1 MPEALHR
8 ADRCLRDDASPA
20 RHNGGMKTIQLR
32 RYVLADGTYDDF
44 LAWFQEWMPSVRAA
58 RGFAIEFAYGI
69 RETNE
74 FVWAVSAPGDTTAF
88 TELEA
93 TYVASPE
100 RAAAF
105 AGQPER
111 VASKIITLVEEV

>member
-1 MPEALHR
+1 
-8 ADRCLRDDASPA
+8 
-20 RHNGGMKTIQLR
+20 MKTIQLR
-32 RYVLADGTYDDF
+32 RYVLVDGTYDDF
-44 LAWFQEWMPSVRAA
+44 VAWFNQFMPEVRPA

-74 FVWAVSAPGDTTAF
+74 FVWAVSAPGDADAF
-88 TELEA
+88 RELEA
-93 TYVASPE
+93 AYVASPE

-111 VASKIITLVEEV
+111 VASKIITLVDAV

>member
-1 MPEALHR
+1 
-8 ADRCLRDDASPA
+8 
-20 RHNGGMKTIQLR
+20 MKTIQLR
-32 RYVLADGTYDDF
+32 RYVLVDGTYDDF
-44 LAWFQEWMPSVRAA
+44 VAWFNQFMPEARPA

-74 FVWAVSAPGDTTAF
+74 FVWAVSAPGDADSF
-88 TELEA
+88 RELEEA
-93 TYVASPE
+93 YVSSPE

-111 VASKIITLVEEV
+111 VASKIITLVDAV

>member
-1 MPEALHR
+1 
-8 ADRCLRDDASPA
+8 
-20 RHNGGMKTIQLR
+20 MKTIQLR
-32 RYVLADGTYDDF
+32 RYVLVDGTYDDF
-44 LAWFQEWMPSVRAA
+44 IAWFNKFMPEVRPA

-74 FVWAVSAPGDTTAF
+74 FIWAVSAPGDADAF
-88 TELEA
+88 RELEA
-93 TYVASPE
+93 AYLDSPE

-111 VASKIITLVEEV
+111 VAGKIITLVDEV